1 MVETGIWIMVAIFSY
16 YLLSQG
22 LNVYNQNKEREFE
35 LKKLQIKNSR
45 RNIVAPL
52 ALNLINEITSKS
64 PQIPDET
71 TKELISVL
79 NKTVE
84 IIRVDPTDQS
94 KLEEPVNDL
103 TEILN
108 KGNLGADLAIK
119 VQQIIE
125 WMSAE

>member
-16 YLLSQG
+16 YLLNQG